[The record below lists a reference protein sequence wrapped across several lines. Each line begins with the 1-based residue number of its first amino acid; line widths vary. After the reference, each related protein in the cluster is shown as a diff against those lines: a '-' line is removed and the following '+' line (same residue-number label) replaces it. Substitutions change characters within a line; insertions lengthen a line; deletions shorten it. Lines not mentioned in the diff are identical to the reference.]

1 MKDLRTTR
9 DSSCYNARIKYYPNE
24 DKPVEMLVADWNLF
38 NPEHVE
44 ACEELD
50 SFVLPELAQKR
61 EAEKSEADRKVADHG
76 GSIQSWN
83 RARKRAYDLIRCGNG
98 FDMFVT
104 LTFDPEVLDRKS
116 YTEIVHTI
124 NTWLDNRVRRKG
136 LKYILCPEYHKDGE
150 GIHFHGLMN
159 EEALKLARAEREGR
173 IIKRKGKTVYNIA
186 DFPYGF
192 TTAIRVTGEEAS
204 KACAGY
210 IFKYMTKQSKQRIG
224 GRYFLCGGEMVKP
237 IYIYANIDYN
247 SVEGEKFA
255 LQGMGG
261 ACKCI
266 KGEALERLLEGE
278 IAPVSAIAALS

>member
-9 DSSCYNARIKYYPNE
+9 TNACYNARIKYYPNE
-24 DKPVEMLVADWNLF
+24 PEPVEMLVADWDIF
-38 NPEHVE
+38 NPEHIE
-44 ACEELD
+44 ACDELD
-50 SFVLPELAQKR
+50 SVVLPDLAQKR
-61 EAEKSEADRKVADHG
+61 EKGKDAPKIADHG

-83 RARKRAYDLIRCGNG
+83 RARKRAYDLIRCNPS

-104 LTFDPEVLDRKS
+104 LTFDPEVIDRKS

-150 GIHFHGLMN
+150 GIHFHGLAN
-159 EEALKLARAEREGR
+159 EDSLKLVRAERDGR
-173 IIKRKGKTVYNIA
+173 VIRRKGKTVYNID
-186 DFPYGF
+186 DFPFGF
-192 TTAIRVTGEEAS
+192 TTAIRVTGDEAS

-224 GRYFLCGGEMVKP
+224 GRYFLSGGDLVKP

-247 SVEGEKFA
+247 SVEGDKFA

-266 KGEALERLLEGE
+266 KGDALKSLLEGE
-278 IAPVSAIAALS
+278 IAPVSTSQELS